1 MKLSRLSLALLMVSN
16 LFISSC
22 GPKDRGHATPEAAEE
37 LALISSYLPEIS
49 IEEVLE
55 IPAPDEVFFL
65 MSDFSATANAQLQSR
80 PSGISMLHLACVFK
94 KPELARCLLLDHADP
109 NASTAMGDTPL
120 GLAVA
125 MRGAEDSATDED
137 TLIKLI
143 DTLVAAGAD
152 TSRNIMPD
160 DIPLLD
166 YAGLNCYSEKVFLHL
181 LDLNC
186 PSCETTAQAPAMM
199 GWNTALKRLL
209 DKGAVKSQDSM
220 DILLLQAAANL
231 HTDTVELLLNA
242 GADVNAH
249 QLSGTTPLLEAAG
262 HLLSPAEEKEPEH
275 RKRILDTCALLIK
288 RGASPHLTEMRQEG
302 SPAFCAADILT
313 KDAET
318 IEEMKQR
325 GINLEPQEIKFTAGP
340 ELLGQIGKAAVMERI
355 PAAEA
360 FDTIASVL
368 TPTEAMK
375 QQPQYHEVL
384 PMAVE
389 LLHNIDPARASQTVA
404 AMAVWTSAEAWNQGF
419 GNYMLPALSKC
430 EQLILPRQIICTT
443 AEHLAKNNHVDEAAS
458 LIELLHRCPDAQAE
472 IEQYCHHDSLP
483 LKAGA
488 MAARLRCAGLP
499 TPRDGDV
506 QLWLDNHALTP
517 DSAVIEKAVLLTS
530 LSRLWYGD
538 MLPAEQEQMFQAM
551 EETGATTA
559 ASHYRA
565 IAAAMDNPEKLDA
578 LTEDSD
584 IWKFE
589 LEIATAEYILANAA
603 AFTASVRK
611 ITD

>member
-1 MKLSRLSLALLMVSN
+1 MVSN

-22 GPKDRGHATPEAAEE
+22 GPKDRGQATPEAAEE

-430 EQLILPRQIICTT
+430 EQIILPRQIICTT

>member
-1 MKLSRLSLALLMVSN
+1 MVSN

-109 NASTAMGDTPL
+109 NATTAMGDTPL

-262 HLLSPAEEKEPEH
+262 HLLSPAEEKEPKH

-430 EQLILPRQIICTT
+430 EQIILPRQIICTT

-506 QLWLDNHALTP
+506 QLWLDNHALTS

-603 AFTASVRK
+603 VFTASVRK

>member
-1 MKLSRLSLALLMVSN
+1 MVSN

-109 NASTAMGDTPL
+109 NATTAMGDTPL

-125 MRGAEDSATDED
+125 MRGAEDTSTDED

-389 LLHNIDPARASQTVA
+389 LLHNIDPARASQAVA

-506 QLWLDNHALTP
+506 QLWLDNHALTSV
-517 DSAVIEKAVLLTS
+517 SAVIEKAVLLTS

>member
-1 MKLSRLSLALLMVSN
+1 
-16 LFISSC
+16 
-22 GPKDRGHATPEAAEE
+22 
-37 LALISSYLPEIS
+37 
-49 IEEVLE
+49 
-55 IPAPDEVFFL
+55 
-65 MSDFSATANAQLQSR
+65 
-80 PSGISMLHLACVFK
+80 
-94 KPELARCLLLDHADP
+94 
-109 NASTAMGDTPL
+109 
-120 GLAVA
+120 
-125 MRGAEDSATDED
+125 
-137 TLIKLI
+137 
-143 DTLVAAGAD
+143 
-152 TSRNIMPD
+152 MPD

-375 QQPQYHEVL
+375 QHPQYHEVL

-389 LLHNIDPARASQTVA
+389 LLHNIDPARASQAVA

-430 EQLILPRQIICTT
+430 EQIILPRQIICTT

-458 LIELLHRCPDAQAE
+458 LIELLHIFC
-472 IEQYCHHDSLP
+472 LL
-483 LKAGA
+483 LK
-488 MAARLRCAGLP
+488 
-499 TPRDGDV
+499 
-506 QLWLDNHALTP
+506 
-517 DSAVIEKAVLLTS
+517 
-530 LSRLWYGD
+530 
-538 MLPAEQEQMFQAM
+538 
-551 EETGATTA
+551 
-559 ASHYRA
+559 
-565 IAAAMDNPEKLDA
+565 
-578 LTEDSD
+578 
-584 IWKFE
+584 
-589 LEIATAEYILANAA
+589 
-603 AFTASVRK
+603 
-611 ITD
+611 

>member
-1 MKLSRLSLALLMVSN
+1 MVSN

-49 IEEVLE
+49 IEEVME

-430 EQLILPRQIICTT
+430 EQIILPRQIICTT

-506 QLWLDNHALTP
+506 QLWLDNHAITS

>member
-1 MKLSRLSLALLMVSN
+1 MVSN

-22 GPKDRGHATPEAAEE
+22 GPKDRGQATPEAAEE

-109 NASTAMGDTPL
+109 NATTAMGDTPL

-231 HTDTVELLLNA
+231 HTDTVELILNA

-375 QQPQYHEVL
+375 QHPQYHEVL

-430 EQLILPRQIICTT
+430 EQIILPRQIICTT

-472 IEQYCHHDSLP
+472 IEQFCHHDSLP

-506 QLWLDNHALTP
+506 QLWLDNHALTS